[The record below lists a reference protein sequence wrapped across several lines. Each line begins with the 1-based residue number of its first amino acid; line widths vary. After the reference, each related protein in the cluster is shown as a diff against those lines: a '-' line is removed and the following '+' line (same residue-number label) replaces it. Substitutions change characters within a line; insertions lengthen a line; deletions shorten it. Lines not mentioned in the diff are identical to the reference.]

1 LKYWT
6 EIFARAI
13 VRRSVPGVGMGIE
26 FVAMGYEERGQLLRL
41 LKGLAH
47 SHG

>member
-1 LKYWT
+1 M
-6 EIFARAI
+6 
-13 VRRSVPGVGMGIE
+13 GVE

-47 SHG
+47 